1 MHLILLIQ
9 SSLKLDCVLLM
20 LFPIEEAN
28 VIDVEQDDYVI
39 VLVQTVG
46 ARYGVK
52 TGVFKGTSK
61 FAEL

>member
-1 MHLILLIQ
+1 MLLI
-9 SSLKLDCVLLM
+9 

-61 FAEL
+61 FAKL